1 MSSLRKVYKIR
12 IATKTIIPISNGIK
26 GTQSNNNML
35 YTLSE
40 SLCLGDL
47 VAELDFSKWA
57 HKIESCTKYMIFL
70 IVLILSLQ
78 VAAQEKWTLEK
89 CIAYGIKNNLQLM
102 DAGINE
108 KLAGLNYLQSK
119 WNLLPGVNAGVG
131 AGMNYGRSV
140 DPNTNGFV
148 NTSFFNNSY
157 YLGSSV
163 DLFNGFILQ
172 NQIRYQ
178 KFRKEAA
185 ENSKLNVQDD
195 LAFEVMSA
203 FFNVVY
209 YKELLTIAN
218 EQKALSEMIVKKL
231 QILVSTGLKAQTDLL
246 EVMANFEKDE
256 LLIIQTSNMIASS
269 MIGLKKAMNLNPDQ
283 QIELAIPEKEQIEVA
298 EIVSDIPLLYTQ
310 HIGWSPSIRLFDSE
324 LQASRKIIAISK
336 GGFFPSI
343 SLQAGYNTGFYET
356 NKVDNQ
362 TIAFNRQIRNNR
374 SQYVGASLNI
384 PLFSRNAV
392 RFDVQRARLS
402 FEQSQAKLE
411 LAKQTVRYEIEET
424 YNELTAS
431 WKELQQS
438 EKQMQ
443 ADTLAFQAAQK
454 KYDQGMI
461 NAVELYTTKNRMANT
476 ASLVLHSKLTYEMKK
491 RMLGFY
497 KGERFWEE
505 EEEKGRRGESEKVRK

>member
-1 MSSLRKVYKIR
+1 MK
-12 IATKTIIPISNGIK
+12 
-26 GTQSNNNML
+26 
-35 YTLSE
+35 
-40 SLCLGDL
+40 
-47 VAELDFSKWA
+47 
-57 HKIESCTKYMIFL
+57 SCTRYLLIL

-78 VAAQEKWTLEK
+78 VTAQEKWTLEK
-89 CIAYGIKNNLQLM
+89 CIAFGIKNNLQLM

-108 KLAGLNYLQSK
+108 KLAGLNYNQSK
-119 WNLLPGVNAGVG
+119 WNLLPSVGAGAG

-163 DLFNGFILQ
+163 DLFNGLILQ

-178 KFRKEAA
+178 KFRKESA
-185 ENSKLNVQDD
+185 ESNKLNVQDD
-195 LAFEVMSA
+195 LAFEVMTA

-218 EQKALSEMIVKKL
+218 EQKALSEMIVKKT

-256 LLIIQTSNMIASS
+256 LLIIQTSNKIASS
-269 MIGLKKAMNLNPDQ
+269 VISLKKAMNLNPDQ
-283 QIELAIPEKEQIEVA
+283 QIELAIPENDQIVAA
-298 EIVSDIPLLYTQ
+298 EIAIDIPTLYTQ
-310 HIGWSPSIRLFDSE
+310 HIGWSPSIRLFESE
-324 LQASRKIIAISK
+324 LRASQKMIAISK

-343 SLQAGYNTGFYET
+343 SLQAGYNTGFYDT
-356 NKVDNQ
+356 NKDADQQ
-362 TIAFNRQIRNNR
+362 TIAFNSQIKNNR
-374 SQYVGASLNI
+374 SQYVAASLNI

-402 FEQSQAKLE
+402 LEESQTKLE

-431 WKELQQS
+431 WKELQQAG
-438 EKQMQ
+438 KQMQ

-461 NAVELYTTKNRMANT
+461 NAVELYTTKNRLANT
-476 ASLVLHSKLTYEMKK
+476 ASQVLHSKLTYEMKK
-491 RMLGFY
+491 RTLGFY
-497 KGERFWEE
+497 KGVRFWEE
-505 EEEKGRRGESEKVRK
+505 EGLGAKVRK